1 MSDTTL
7 GTIVEPLTEAA
18 TQSLAT
24 IIDQVTAKLGKTQA
38 AALAPV
44 IAQYGPAFV
53 AMTAADVW
61 AWIEL
66 ATRGDPYESYSA
78 IVRRLPNQELADEWA
93 SINAKMQ
100 SANIQNAQ
108 NVDWQSEAIA
118 GFLKGL
124 VMIATSMV
132 CL

>member
-1 MSDTTL
+1 MSDAAL
-7 GTIVEPLTEAA
+7 RTIVEPITEAA
-18 TQSLAT
+18 EQSVQA
-24 IIDQVTAKLGKTQA
+24 IIEQVTAKLGKTQA
-38 AALAPV
+38 ATLAPV

>member
-1 MSDTTL
+1 MSDTAL
-7 GTIVEPLTEAA
+7 RTIVEPITEAA
-18 TQSLAT
+18 AQSVQA
-24 IIDQVTAKLGKTQA
+24 IIEQVTAKLGKTQA
-38 AALAPV
+38 ATLAPV